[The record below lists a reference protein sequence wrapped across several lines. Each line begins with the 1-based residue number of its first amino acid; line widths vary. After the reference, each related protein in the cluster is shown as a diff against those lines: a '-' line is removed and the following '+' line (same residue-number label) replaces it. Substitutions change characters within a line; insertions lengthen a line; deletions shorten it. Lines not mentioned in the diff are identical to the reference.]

1 MCLRNC
7 GVCLFKN
14 FISDLLEKY
23 LPSSFS
29 KINWTDVE
37 SRFLNLKPTFPN
49 DHTRIPTFPLKRS
62 RMPMVYF
69 ESLILEFDK
78 SILRVGNRMSLTNEA
93 AIHEYTSPV
102 WSS

>member
-1 MCLRNC
+1 M
-7 GVCLFKN
+7 K
-14 FISDLLEKY
+14 
-23 LPSSFS
+23 
-29 KINWTDVE
+29 WTDVE

-62 RMPMVYF
+62 RIPMVYF
-69 ESLILEFDK
+69 ERLIFDVDK

-102 WSS
+102 